1 MDHTLRENA
10 INWFSCR
17 AILQLLDDCYK
28 WGVCDAAEVSNQSLC
43 EGFIN
48 KYREP
53 GVFGRVIYEY
63 TVDWREWTLTLNHQA
78 RIRSFSGPMAK
89 YFTLMGKFGANY
101 LSTLIVAAQEIYIQG
116 LIDYNKKPNKSRIPA
131 FMDKG
136 RVKWGYMLSNWHTRI
151 MIEDIQMML
160 YKRLHLEEGLGY
172 KPKLKRKQYLNFI
185 SSLSI
190 SYEQCK
196 TKR

>member
-28 WGVCDAAEVSNQSLC
+28 WGVTDAAEVQNQSLC
-43 EGFIN
+43 EGYIN

-53 GVFGRVIYEY
+53 GVFGRVTYEY
-63 TVDWREWTLTLNHQA
+63 TVDWREWTLTLSHQS
-78 RIRSFSGPMAK
+78 RIRSYSGAMSR
-89 YFTLMGKFGANY
+89 YFNLMGKFGANY
-101 LSTLIVAAQEIYIQG
+101 LSALIVAAQEIYIQG
-116 LIDYNKKPNKSRIPA
+116 LIDYNNRPSRARVPA
-131 FMDKG
+131 FMDRPKV
-136 RVKWGYMLSNWHTRI
+136 RWDSTLQPWHTRV
-151 MIEDIQMML
+151 MLEDVQMML
-160 YKRLHLEEGLGY
+160 YKRLHLEEGFGY

-190 SYEQCK
+190 SYEQSFL
-196 TKR
+196 KR

>member
-1 MDHTLRENA
+1 MNHTLRENA

-28 WGVCDAAEVSNQSLC
+28 WGVYDAAEAQNQSLC
-43 EGFIN
+43 EEYIN

-53 GVFGRVIYEY
+53 GVFGRIKDEY

-78 RIRSFSGPMAK
+78 RVRSYCGAMTK
-89 YFTLMGKFGANY
+89 YFDMMGRFGTNY
-101 LSTLIVAAQEIYIQG
+101 LSALIVAAQEIYIRG
-116 LIDYNKKPNKSRIPA
+116 LTDYNRKPNRGKVPA
-131 FMDKG
+131 FMDKPKVLWDETLRPWHV
-136 RVKWGYMLSNWHTRI
+136 RV
-151 MIEDIQMML
+151 MIEDVQMML
-160 YKRLHLEEGLGY
+160 YKRLHLEEALGY

-190 SYEQCK
+190 SYEQSFLK
-196 TKR
+196 P

>member
-28 WGVCDAAEVSNQSLC
+28 WGVQDAAESQNRALC
-43 EGFIN
+43 EGYIN

-53 GVFGRVIYEY
+53 GVFGRVIYGY

-78 RIRSFSGPMAK
+78 RVHSYSGPMSK
-89 YFTLMGKFGANY
+89 YFNLMGRFGVNY
-101 LSTLIVAAQEIYIQG
+101 LSTFIVAAQEIYIQG
-116 LIDYNKKPNKSRIPA
+116 LIDYNNKPDRAKVPA
-131 FMDKG
+131 FMDRPK
-136 RVKWGYMLSNWHTRI
+136 VKWDYRIMPWHARI
-151 MIEDIQMML
+151 MIEDVQMML
-160 YKRLHLEEGLGY
+160 YKRLHLEEELGY

-190 SYEQCK
+190 SYEQSLL
-196 TKR
+196 KR